1 MAENE
6 YNEQRQMQQPA
17 LAQQQFTQAVSL
29 AGRRVSEA
37 SSIDDGT
44 MMGPVLPPPQQAY
57 SQQQQQ
63 AEARQMDSTGGVQLV
78 PISTAVTAGGSGR
91 LSTPETPR
99 LSPDDANFLAA
110 GAAADMNLGLLG
122 SPEALSGLAAAAE
135 SSGALPASTSG
146 CVAVGSSGESSVA
159 GAEGGLL
166 GPPAEQQQQTLM
178 QLVSAE
184 EVSVSFPQ
192 EGGCDSSSTNDLA
205 QQQQQAQPGGLQEVP
220 AVVVELQQQQ
230 VGKKLE
236 KGGAV
241 VANGGVLGPLKKQHC
256 GARGV
261 MGEEE
266 CHQGGS
272 SSPAEAE
279 VIVVD
284 GSGRQQQQGRGS
296 HLGSQHAS
304 LLAKLGV

>member
-6 YNEQRQMQQPA
+6 YYEQRQMQQPA

-37 SSIDDGT
+37 SSIDDGI
-44 MMGPVLPPPQQAY
+44 MMAPVLPPPQGYQ
-57 SQQQQQ
+57 QQQQQ
-63 AEARQMDSTGGVQLV
+63 AVARQLESSGVQLA

-99 LSPDDANFLAA
+99 LSPDDASLLAA

-146 CVAVGSSGESSVA
+146 CVGVGSSGESSVA
-159 GAEGGLL
+159 GAEGGSL
-166 GPPAEQQQQTLM
+166 GPPAEQQQQQTLM

-184 EVSVSFPQ
+184 EVSVAFPQ
-192 EGGCDSSSTNDLA
+192 EGGCDGSSASDLA
-205 QQQQQAQPGGLQEVP
+205 QQQQSGSLQEVP
-220 AVVVELQQQQ
+220 AVVVELQQQ

-236 KGGAV
+236 KDEAMA
-241 VANGGVLGPLKKQHC
+241 ANSTGLGPLKKQHC
-256 GARGV
+256 GVRGV
-261 MGEEE
+261 LGEEE
-266 CHQGGS
+266 CHRGGS

-279 VIVVD
+279 VIVVN

>member
-37 SSIDDGT
+37 SSIDDGS
-44 MMGPVLPPPQQAY
+44 MIAPVLPPPPGYQ
-57 SQQQQQ
+57 QQQQQ
-63 AEARQMDSTGGVQLV
+63 AVASQLESSGVQLA

-99 LSPDDANFLAA
+99 LSPDDASFLAA

-146 CVAVGSSGESSVA
+146 CVGSGSSGKSSVA

-166 GPPAEQQQQTLM
+166 GPPAEQRQQQTLM

-192 EGGCDSSSTNDLA
+192 GGGCDSSNTSDLA
-205 QQQQQAQPGGLQEVP
+205 QQQQQHGGLQEVP
-220 AVVVELQQQQ
+220 AVVVELQQQH
-230 VGKKLE
+230 GKKLE
-236 KGGAV
+236 KDGM
-241 VANGGVLGPLKKQHC
+241 VAAGNGMLDLKKQHC
-256 GARGV
+256 GVRSV
-261 MGEEE
+261 LGEEE